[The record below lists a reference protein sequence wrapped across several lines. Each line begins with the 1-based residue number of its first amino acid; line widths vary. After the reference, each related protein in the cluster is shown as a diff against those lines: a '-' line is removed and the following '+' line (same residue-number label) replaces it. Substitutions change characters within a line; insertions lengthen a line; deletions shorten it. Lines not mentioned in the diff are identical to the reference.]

1 MGAPEVA
8 KCDMNVPVSKE
19 NSQFHQILKLG
30 RGWRENGSKRSKE
43 FLL

>member
-30 RGWRENGSKRSKE
+30 RGVEGKWFQKK
-43 FLL
+43 